1 MHRRG
6 KNTAIAAVVAVSL
19 SIALVL
25 VSLTN
30 SNSQMGTSRTSR
42 SVQSPTPV
50 LADSYSYAAFAGGSH
65 AGVSESEAP
74 KGQDVA
80 CLNEEGKAVNWWAV
94 YKMPGGFQYGYR
106 DSSSSAS
113 TVLSVAAGRSLNCSD
128 CALGKTLEQL
138 RTHRFSLAHMLWNT
152 EFPDAYPAPSGCSYD
167 CIYNTGG
174 HSKGV
179 LASSSSK
186 GFWLIHSVPKFP
198 DLTATAFAWEADVA
212 DGQNFLCLSLH
223 ASDAENIAKNLQHS
237 HLHIY
242 AWGVPP
248 HLKSRFPNMQDT
260 AGGKRA
266 DGTGTVSFN
275 IGATQFK
282 SFFKSPSWNNDLY
295 SALVQPGLAVAG
307 GM

>member
-1 MHRRG
+1 
-6 KNTAIAAVVAVSL
+6 
-19 SIALVL
+19 VL
-25 VSLTN
+25 
-30 SNSQMGTSRTSR
+30 
-42 SVQSPTPV
+42 
-50 LADSYSYAAFAGGSH
+50 
-65 AGVSESEAP
+65 SESNAAAAGSSLNNLAGAP
-74 KGQDVA
+74 ISEEHDVG
-80 CLNEEGKAVNWWAV
+80 CLNEDGVAVDWWAV

-128 CALGKTLEQL
+128 CALGKTLQQL
-138 RTHRFSLAHMLWNT
+138 RTHRASLAHMLWNT
-152 EFPDAYPAPSGCSYD
+152 EFPDAYPAPSDCSYD
-167 CIYNTGG
+167 CVFSTGG

-198 DLTATAFAWEADVA
+198 DLTATAFAWETAKGEGGSA
-212 DGQNFLCLSLH
+212 HNAQNFLCLTLR
-223 ASDAENIAKNLQHS
+223 ASDAEKIAKNLQHS

-248 HLKSRFPNMQDT
+248 HLKSHFPNMQDT

-266 DGTGTVSFN
+266 DGTGTVSFS
-275 IGATQFK
+275 IGAAQFK
-282 SFFKSPSWNNDLY
+282 SFSKSPSWHNDLY
-295 SALVQPGLAVAG
+295 SALVQPELAVAD